1 MFILEEYLKLL
12 ISIIFIYIVINNL
25 ACNKFKVKEAIIPIF
40 LSEILGILIL
50 MLNLSQFVALI
61 PVVVVFCV
69 FVFLIHK
76 KIVISIII
84 TLLSLIILV
93 LADNLIG
100 YLLILIYKTSSD
112 NISNNNLLY
121 SQYVILMLIVT
132 FSISKLIGTLINKK
146 LIISNIKYYKKSA
159 TLIVVSVIL
168 TFAIFYVNIILQAN
182 NVSDTELAGINAV
195 SFAAYFI
202 LLMVIMYILIKSI
215 SKDLEIRNKQL
226 QFENLQEYT
235 SNLEALY
242 ADMRAFRHDYI
253 NIISSLI
260 GYIENK
266 DMKGLEEHFN
276 ENILPISKSIE
287 SNNFKL
293 GLLKNLKLPEVKG
306 IVSSKVIRAQELG
319 IDVFIDI
326 VEPIEKINMYII
338 DLCRVIGILI
348 DNAVEAALKC
358 TSPQLKIAF
367 INKKDSVLILVV
379 NNYSEV
385 IPPINKLFQKGF
397 STKGNN
403 RGIGLSNLKEI
414 INNYNN
420 VSLDTV
426 IEDENFIQ
434 NIEISNK

>member
-25 ACNKFKVKEAIIPIF
+25 VCNKFKVKEAIIPIF

-50 MLNLSQFVALI
+50 MLNLSQFVELI

-93 LADNLIG
+93 LTDNLIG

-112 NISNNNLLY
+112 HISNNNLLY

-132 FSISKLIGTLINKK
+132 FLISKLIGTLINKK